1 MVTLVGQFFLTVIP
15 CLIVGAIAYYF
26 FKNYL
31 KDADQ
36 QRWLA
41 LRKETKKELIPYR
54 IQALERLALFM
65 ERIDP
70 RQLLIRIKPADENK
84 TAYAGAL
91 IEVIEQ
97 EYQHN
102 VAQQIYVS
110 DACWNA
116 IKTSKNITINMI
128 RNLSVDQK
136 IETADQLRK
145 EVLIKMEE
153 QEPPSSVG
161 LQFIKREASQM
172 W

>member
-1 MVTLVGQFFLTVIP
+1 MATLVGQFFLTVIP

-31 KDADQ
+31 KDAEQ
-36 QRWLA
+36 RRWLS
-41 LRKETKKELIPYR
+41 LQKETKKEMIPYR

-70 RQLLIRIKPADENK
+70 RQLLIRIKPTEENK
-84 TAYAGAL
+84 TTYAAAL

-102 VAQQIYVS
+102 VTQQIYVS
-110 DACWNA
+110 DECWKA

-128 RNLSVDQK
+128 RNLSVDQGLK
-136 IETADQLRK
+136 TADQLRK
-145 EVLIKMEE
+145 KMLIKMEE

-161 LQFIKREASQM
+161 LQFIKREAAQM